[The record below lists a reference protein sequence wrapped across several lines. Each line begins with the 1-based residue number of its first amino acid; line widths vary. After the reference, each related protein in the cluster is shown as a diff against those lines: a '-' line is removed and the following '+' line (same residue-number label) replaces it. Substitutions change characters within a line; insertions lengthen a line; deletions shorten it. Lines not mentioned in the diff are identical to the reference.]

1 MIDFLKKIWAWI
13 VSVPQDK
20 LLHYVAVLLV
30 AQFVFCVVFI
40 FSTFWPAFGWANA
53 AGVVVSLGKELYDL
67 IKREGHTAEWRDLV
81 ADGAGLLTA
90 DGVLLLFYLGML
102 I

>member
-40 FSTFWPAFGWANA
+40 FSTFWLAFGWANA
-53 AGVVVSLGKELYDL
+53 AGILVGLGKELYDL
-67 IKREGHTAEWRDLV
+67 IKQEGHSAEWRDLV

>member
-20 LLHYVAVLLV
+20 LLHFVAVLLV

-53 AGVVVSLGKELYDL
+53 AGVVASLGKELYDL

-102 I
+102 V

>member
-13 VSVPQDK
+13 ISIPQDK
-20 LLHYVAVLLV
+20 LLHFVSILLLTLLT
-30 AQFVFCVVFI
+30 FCVVFI
-40 FSTFWPAFGWANA
+40 FSTFWPAFGWANLL
-53 AGVVVSLGKELYDL
+53 GVVASLGKELYDL
-67 IKREGHTAEWRDLV
+67 IKQEGHTAEWRDLV

-102 I
+102 V

>member
-20 LLHYVAVLLV
+20 LLHFVAVLLV

-81 ADGAGLLTA
+81 ADGAGLVTA

-102 I
+102 V